1 MRKLREKVCVV
12 TGASRGVGRGIA
24 IALGEQGAIVYVT
37 GRSVRGGP
45 SYTDA
50 IGTIEDTA
58 DEVTRRGGL
67 GIAVACDH
75 TDDQQTKAVFE
86 RVKNEHGRLDVLVN
100 NAWGGYERYQ
110 LMPSFFWKTDL
121 ALWDR
126 MFTRGVRAQLVSSY
140 FGIPLMLPRKRGLI
154 VNTVAW
160 DHDKYIGSFYDL
172 AKHASVRM
180 MWGLA
185 QELRDHKIAT
195 IALAPGFTRSERVLA
210 AFKVDEQHWQD
221 IPGLAQTESPE
232 YAGRAVVALATDREI
247 MKRSGKAFRSGELAR
262 QYGFRDVD
270 GRYVPPFTMK
280 QSFVEMVKRFAK
292 RSS

>member
-1 MRKLREKVCVV
+1 MKKLRNKVCVV

-24 IALGEQGAIVYVT
+24 LSLGEQGAIVYVT

-58 DEVTRRGGL
+58 EEVTRRGGL
-67 GIAVACDH
+67 GIAVSCDH
-75 TDDQQTKAVFE
+75 TDDEQTRAVFD
-86 RVKNEHGRLDVLVN
+86 RVKQEHRRLDVLVN
-100 NAWGGYERYQ
+100 NAWGGYERHQ
-110 LMPSFFWKTDL
+110 LMPSYFWQADL
-121 ALWDR
+121 TLWDR

-185 QELRDHKIAT
+185 QELREFKIAT
-195 IALAPGFTRSERVLA
+195 VALAPGFTRSERVLA
-210 AFKVDEQHWQD
+210 AFKVDPEHWRD
-221 IPGLAQTESPE
+221 VPGLAQTESPE

-247 MKRSGKAFRSGELAR
+247 MRRSGKAFRSGELAR

-280 QSFVEMVKRFAK
+280 QSFVEMVKRYGK
-292 RSS
+292 RSH